1 MSRLTK
7 KEVFERLI
15 ENDRRNLLFVENNKS
30 DTPYFQEY
38 LKMLIADCAIRWIN
52 IINSEIARSKNNKAF
67 LDFASKNF
75 TEDQL
80 YLLSEA
86 NENLTAAIHLYQKT
100 FGDYE

>member
-15 ENDRRNLLFVENNKS
+15 ENDRRNLLFADNNKGGLQGY
-30 DTPYFQEY
+30 YF
-38 LKMLIADCAIRWIN
+38 KTLIADCAIRWIN

-67 LDFASKNF
+67 LDFTNENF